1 MKPKGKLALD
11 RKALISFLDTCP
23 DPVGKREIARAF
35 GLRGRGRAIL
45 DDLLDGFSH
54 PRLLGRSSRRPL
66 PKVTV
71 VTVSGIDDDGEA
83 LAVPTAWRGE
93 ATPPRIVLAPGR
105 GPAPA
110 VGDNIL
116 VRLRRDRGGEY
127 LATEMHRIAHRPEH
141 LLGVFRRADDGTGHL
156 VPTERS
162 RREEYPVSDA
172 DARNSR
178 PGKLVRAEIIP
189 APPRARITSRL
200 GGGASAI
207 GDIVVHGHDLPRDMP
222 AAAVAEAEAAQ
233 PVEDLSRRDDLRDL
247 PLVTVDDADA
257 RDFDDA
263 VWAEPAPDGGW
274 HAIVAIADV
283 AWYVRPGSALDRMA
297 RERGNS
303 IYLPDR
309 VLPMLPEA
317 LSNGLCSLSP
327 HAVRPCLGVHL
338 WLDTGGNLRKHR
350 FVRGL
355 MRSQARLTYDQMQA
369 VHDGS
374 KERPTAAV
382 SEVIA
387 ALYGA
392 FESLRQ
398 ARLRRGTI
406 ELELPERRV
415 IFGADGTVEA
425 IAPRPRLD
433 SHRLIE
439 EFMIAANVAAA
450 RALEAANGPCLY
462 RVHDLPP
469 ADGVDE
475 LRRAANALG
484 FHFHGGRRP
493 ADFTKLLREVAT
505 SPRAP
510 VINTM
515 VLRCQAKA
523 VYAPV
528 NHGHFGLALDRYCH
542 FTSPIRRYATFWSTG
557 PCPLPAI
564 GRGWPTEGSRGHIRG
579 RWRTFERPRAPGRH
593 GRARGGGPIRRRI
606 YGFAHRAAFSWSNC
620 RHRPLW
626 SHRRCRRERDN
637 DRRRFGA
644 EANPWRSGRATLAV
658 QMAIENIRV
667 HARGHHRGAPGRG
680 KRRQRFSG
688 FFLGLT
694 VPRGVSHL
702 FGNQCRT
709 TGAWD
714 EFPSCT
720 A

>member
-54 PRLLGRSSRRPL
+54 PRLLGRSSSRRL
-66 PKVTV
+66 PTVTV

-83 LAVPTAWRGE
+83 LAVPTAWHSE
-93 ATPPRIVLAPGR
+93 ATPPRIVLAPSRGR
-105 GPAPA
+105 APA
-110 VGDNIL
+110 VGDKIL

-141 LLGVFRRADDGTGHL
+141 LLGVFRRADDGTGRFI
-156 VPTERS
+156 PTERS
-162 RREEYPVSDA
+162 RREVYPVSDA
-172 DARNSR
+172 DAKKSR
-178 PGKLVRAEIIP
+178 PGELVRAEILP

-200 GGGASAI
+200 GGGPSTI
-207 GDIVVHGHDLPRDMP
+207 GDIVVHKYELPCDMP
-222 AAAVAEAEAAQ
+222 AAAVAEAECAQ
-233 PVEDLSRRDDLRDL
+233 PIKKLSGREDLREL

-263 VWAEPAPDGGW
+263 VWAESGPDGGW
-274 HAIVAIADV
+274 HAVVAIADV
-283 AWYVRPGSALDRMA
+283 AWYVRPGSALDQMA

-327 HAVRPCLGVHL
+327 YEERPCLAVHL
-338 WLDTGGNLRKHR
+338 WLDRGGNLRKQR

-355 MRSQARLTYDQMQA
+355 MRSQARLTYDQVQSI
-369 VHDGS
+369 HEG
-374 KERPTAAV
+374 KTEPPTAAV
-382 SEVIA
+382 AEVIV
-387 ALYGA
+387 ALYGT
-392 FESLRQ
+392 FNSLLQ

-415 IFGADGTVEA
+415 IFGEDASVNA
-425 IAPRPRLD
+425 ILPQQRHD

-450 RALEAANGPCLY
+450 RTAEAAHGPCLY

-475 LRRAANALG
+475 LRRAARALG

-493 ADFTKLLREVAT
+493 ADFTNLLCEAST

-510 VINTM
+510 VINMM
-515 VLRCQAKA
+515 VLRSQAKA

-528 NHGHFGLALDRYCH
+528 NRGHFGLALDRYCH
-542 FTSPIRRYATFWSTG
+542 FTSPIRRYADLLVHHALIRCLGLGAGGLPKAAEDTF
-557 PCPLPAI
+557 ADI
-564 GRGWPTEGSRGHIRG
+564 GEHLSGRERVAATAEREAVDRYAAAFMTSRIGEQFRG
-579 RWRTFERPRAPGRH
+579 RIVAIAPFGLIVAVEVD
-593 GRARGGGPIRRRI
+593 GTT
-606 YGFAHRAAFSWSNC
+606 AAEGLV
-620 RHRPLW
+620 P
-626 SHRRCRRERDN
+626 RRCLG
-637 DRRRFGA
+637 GA
-644 EANPWRSGRATLAV
+644 GVPPTPFKWRLEKSEFTLGDTIGVRLVEANADNGSV
-658 QMAIENIRV
+658 V
-667 HARGHHRGAPGRG
+667 
-680 KRRQRFSG
+680 FS
-688 FFLGLT
+688 L
-694 VPRGVSHL
+694 
-702 FGNQCRT
+702 
-709 TGAWD
+709 D
-714 EFPSCT
+714 
-720 A
+720 